1 MNKSDEERADKVGKM
16 LSTIFI
22 ACLGALF
29 AYGFL
34 LPLITG

>member
-1 MNKSDEERADKVGKM
+1 MQNSDPAENLGKT
-16 LSTIFI
+16 LSTVFL

-34 LPLITG
+34 LPLVFD